1 MSVDMSVELAGLKLK
16 NPVMPASGTFGFGE
30 EYAHYFDLNKLG
42 AIVVKSVTLKPT
54 PGNLP
59 PRIAETASGMLNSI
73 GWQNPGLEVFLKE
86 KLPFLR
92 RFETPVIVNLAGFTV
107 EEYAELA
114 GRLDGVP
121 GIHALEA
128 NISCPN
134 VHEGGIAFGSD
145 PQLAA
150 EVTRGIK
157 KQTSLPLI
165 VKLSPNVTDIKLIA
179 AAVEEAGADII
190 SLVNAYSA
198 VVIDLDN
205 RRPLLGNIVGG
216 LTGPAIKPAA
226 LYQLWQVAKTVKIP
240 IIGMGGICTARD
252 ALEFMLAGASAVAVG
267 AATFRDPLAML
278 KIIDGIEAYLAEQ
291 GIERVT
297 DFIGTLKT
305 DETE

>member
-1 MSVDMSVELAGLKLK
+1 MSVELAGLKLK

-30 EYAHYFDLNKLG
+30 EYANYFDLNKLG
-42 AIVVKSVTLKPT
+42 AIVVKSVTLEPT

-73 GWQNPGLEVFLKE
+73 GWQNPGLEVFLRE

-92 RFETPVIVNLAGFTV
+92 RFEPPVIVNLAGCTV
-107 EEYAELA
+107 NEYAELA
-114 GRLDGVP
+114 RRLDGVP

-145 PQLAA
+145 PQIAA
-150 EVTRGIK
+150 EVTKEIK
-157 KQTSLPLI
+157 KHTSLPVI
-165 VKLSPNVTDIKLIA
+165 VKLSPNVTDIRVIA

-190 SLVNAYSA
+190 SLVNAFSA

-226 LYQLWQVAKTVKIP
+226 MYQLWQVAKTVKIP
-240 IIGMGGICTARD
+240 IIGMGGVCTARD
-252 ALEFMLAGASAVAVG
+252 ALEFMLTGASAVAVG

-278 KIIDGIEAYLAEQ
+278 KIIAGIETYLAEQ
-291 GIERVT
+291 GIERLT

-305 DETE
+305 NKTG